1 MKNEDPSI
9 AEQVTLL
16 FENTPELYDGELPE
30 AYDDEDEFD
39 DLDASRQLPLDAHL
53 ALQAYA
59 YATRREK
66 ARIYAKFKNI
76 RLRLKH

>member
-16 FENTPELYDGELPE
+16 FETTPELYDGELPE
-30 AYDDEDEFD
+30 AEDDFD
-39 DLDASRQLPLDAHL
+39 DVDDGRYLPLDDHF

-66 ARIYAKFKNI
+66 ARIYAHYKNI
-76 RLRLKH
+76 RGRLKH